1 MKKIDITGQRFGRL
15 IVLRDTG
22 KRYRRYVI
30 WACKCD
36 CGKLVEVPSGDL
48 RSGKIKSCGC
58 LWKEM
63 VKKINIIH
71 GDSRIR
77 LYDVWCSMKSR
88 CLNPK
93 NKAYK
98 YYGGKGI
105 KICKEWKNNY
115 MMFKNWAL
123 ANGYKEGLTI
133 DRIDNDGNYCPENC
147 QWLTKSENSR
157 NGAFKRWGKKENN
170 NE

>member
-1 MKKIDITGQRFGRL
+1 MGKIINLSGQRFGRL
-15 IVLRDTG
+15 IALSNTG
-22 KRYRRYVI
+22 KKCGAHLI
-30 WACKCD
+30 WLCKCD
-36 CGKLVEVPSGDL
+36 CGKLVEVLGDNL
-48 RSGKIKSCGC
+48 RSGNTKSCGC
-58 LWKEM
+58 LRKEI
-63 VKKINIIH
+63 VTIH

-77 LYDVWCSMKSR
+77 LYYIWHSMKAR
-88 CLNPK
+88 CYNS
-93 NKAYK
+93 NNNNYK
-98 YYGGKGI
+98 YYGERGI
-105 KICKEWKNNY
+105 KVCKEWKNNY

-147 QWLTKSENSR
+147 RWLTKSENSR